1 MCLTP
6 LLFGVAEIGVL
17 APKRSDDH
25 LIPPFLMCLQPLVTL
40 EGSITF
46 TFSVEGMNTI
56 TVQVSAGNT
65 ILQDTKTIAVYG
77 EPLPLSFSV
86 DSPQQSSGGI
96 SQHRMRI

>member
-1 MCLTP
+1 M
-6 LLFGVAEIGVL
+6 
-17 APKRSDDH
+17 
-25 LIPPFLMCLQPLVTL
+25 MYLQPLITL

-77 EPLPLSFSV
+77 ECFLFHFTQ
-86 DSPQQSSGGI
+86 DSP
-96 SQHRMRI
+96 

>member
-1 MCLTP
+1 M
-6 LLFGVAEIGVL
+6 
-17 APKRSDDH
+17 
-25 LIPPFLMCLQPLVTL
+25 QPLITL

-77 EPLPLSFSV
+77 ELFPLHFTY
-86 DSPQQSSGGI
+86 DSP
-96 SQHRMRI
+96 

>member
-1 MCLTP
+1 MSQDPFCVLSFQAGTDSPNHANRLESQTHFYFSDKLTLF
-6 LLFGVAEIGVL
+6 LLF
-17 APKRSDDH
+17 
-25 LIPPFLMCLQPLVTL
+25 LIYLQPLITL

-77 EPLPLSFSV
+77 EPSPLNFA
-86 DSPQQSSGGI
+86 
-96 SQHRMRI
+96 

>member
-1 MCLTP
+1 M
-6 LLFGVAEIGVL
+6 
-17 APKRSDDH
+17 
-25 LIPPFLMCLQPLVTL
+25 MCLQPLITL

-77 EPLPLSFSV
+77 EFFPFYFTQ
-86 DSPQQSSGGI
+86 DSPQSTLREPG
-96 SQHRMRI
+96 